1 MFSPINI
8 FQVTGCLSLVPDPIM
23 GGMATVGLMVLIGV
37 ALSNLYCVDLNST
50 RNQVVLGTALM
61 MGLMVPEY
69 VRNNPGCIQTGATNI
84 DMTYLE

>member
-1 MFSPINI
+1 M
-8 FQVTGCLSLVPDPIM
+8 TGVLSLVPDPIM

-69 VRNNPGCIQTGATNI
+69 VKRYPGCIKTGKDSFCYTAMISHLFIFNS
-84 DMTYLE
+84 